1 MRKRIWALAAL
12 TAIYVCGAALQAGAA
27 ELLDMQIHGQWA
39 AGVVSAGK
47 EDAVRLCTGEGA
59 VLLVLDMYPAPSG
72 KGPGSC
78 RMTLLERAMGSMG
91 TEAKAMFPLTLNG
104 RIYLDGGAIRKAR
117 FHYALE
123 GQVAVARIE
132 GDFSDAFW
140 KEAERRP
147 MLRMEIGW
155 DERHVFLLNFFLDGF
170 RAARRHG
177 ERLVEKVRPRRPGQ
191 EDAFGEEE
199 FLSLILSRSW
209 EKGARREFS
218 PGPGK

>member
-1 MRKRIWALAAL
+1 MRKSIWVLAAL
-12 TAIYVCGAALQAGAA
+12 TVIFLCSAALQAGAA
-27 ELLDMQIHGQWA
+27 EIRDMRIHEQWA

-47 EDAVRLCTGEGA
+47 EDMVRLCTGEGS

-72 KGPGSC
+72 KGAGIC
-78 RMTLLERAMGSMG
+78 RMKLLERAAGSIS
-91 TEAKAMFPLTLNG
+91 TEAKAMFPLTMNG
-104 RIYLDGGAIRKAR
+104 RIYLEGGAMRKAR
-117 FHYALE
+117 FHYTLE
-123 GQVAVARIE
+123 GNVAAARIE
-132 GDFSDAFW
+132 GDFSESFW

-147 MLRMEIGW
+147 MLGMEIGW
-155 DERHVFLLNFFLDGF
+155 DEQHVVSMNFSLKGF
-170 RAARRHG
+170 REARRHG